1 MLLGVSR
8 SLWSL
13 YELGKRDLP
22 PRAMLLLAEM
32 LAYVH
37 APEAQAISAQASPLQ
52 ANQQQRLERLLRENQ
67 YQQLLHER
75 KKVIL
80 EKKQGAQMRYLQL
93 RGFLDGRTSEAGT
106 PQSRCTSKKAIRQA
120 QTDCSTE
127 LLDCELKLELLVLE
141 KKLLESK
148 MQKFLPTLEN
158 TGMQIKTA

>member
-13 YELGKRDLP
+13 YEIGKRDLP
-22 PRAMLLLAEM
+22 PHAMLLLAEM
-32 LAYVH
+32 LAYIH
-37 APEAQAISAQASPLQ
+37 APEAQAKHAQASTLQ
-52 ANQQQRLERLLRENQ
+52 AKHQQRLDRLLRENQ

-93 RGFLDGRTSEAGT
+93 RDFVDNRQSEAST
-106 PQSRCTSKKAIRQA
+106 DHSRCTSKKAIRQTL
-120 QTDCSTE
+120 TDCGTE
-127 LLDCELKLELLVLE
+127 LLDCELKLELLVFE

-158 TGMQIKTA
+158 TGMEIKST